1 MASPAAAVK
10 TFPLLPLKKVSQ
22 DEYFIAPFVGLRPV
36 LGFDL
41 ASDPARRTI
50 LEQAR
55 DTSRMA
61 ATPPIKLVQ
70 GTGQDI
76 GVLIF
81 LPLYY
86 TGFPTG
92 TLTERRAN
100 LQGFGL
106 LALRMDVAIQEA
118 LHGWERSGLAISL
131 VDDATPLAE
140 GFLYR
145 ESPPTRANTF
155 R

>member
-1 MASPAAAVK
+1 M
-10 TFPLLPLKKVSQ
+10 
-22 DEYFIAPFVGLRPV
+22 
-36 LGFDL
+36 
-41 ASDPARRTI
+41 
-50 LEQAR
+50 
-55 DTSRMA
+55 
-61 ATPPIKLVQ
+61 
-70 GTGQDI
+70 
-76 GVLIF
+76 LIF
-81 LPLYY
+81 LPIYY